1 MAEWYQI
8 CCTELFRSP
17 FLITAKCSHTSEWR
31 CQWRYLPLYRGW
43 KIRITAT
50 KRIKVNNLGR
60 AVWNLITQKTA
71 YSFEYAVFCVGIYL
85 FSRAAS
91 RRVSSAQASLTS
103 VFGMGTGGPSPQST
117 PTIYAV
123 FDSLIIISLLFTF
136 VKYFFKF
143 KRAKK
148 WVFTTQIR
156 YEHSIWCGTTK
167 KIFSFFVWI

>member
-50 KRIKVNNLGR
+50 KRIKVNSLGR

-123 FDSLIIISLLFTF
+123 FWQLNYYITAFYICQ
-136 VKYFFKF
+136 VFFQN
-143 KRAKK
+143 
-148 WVFTTQIR
+148 V
-156 YEHSIWCGTTK
+156 G
-167 KIFSFFVWI
+167 